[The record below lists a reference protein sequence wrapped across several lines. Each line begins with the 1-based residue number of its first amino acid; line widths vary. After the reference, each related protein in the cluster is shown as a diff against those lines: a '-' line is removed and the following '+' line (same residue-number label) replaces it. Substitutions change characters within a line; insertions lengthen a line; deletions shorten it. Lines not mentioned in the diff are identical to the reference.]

1 MLPQFFITRPIFAWV
16 IALSILIAGGLAL
29 TKLPV
34 SQYPE
39 VAPPALNIAINY
51 PGASAKQVEESV
63 TTLIEQE
70 MNGLEKLL
78 YTESSSEFTGEASL
92 TLTFATGTNLDVAN
106 MEVQNRI
113 KRIEARLPEEVRRM
127 GITVTKSRRNFLMFV
142 MLTSPDNR
150 YSTIDLGSFASS
162 RVLDNVRR
170 VQGVGEALLF
180 GTDYSMR
187 IWLDPLKLAHY
198 NMTPTDAL
206 QAVKSQNIQVST
218 GGLGQLPAIPGQTL
232 NATIVVNTRINS
244 VSEFEQII
252 LRTDRNG
259 ATVRMKDVAVVE
271 LGAQDY
277 SRNVKLNG
285 RSAVGI
291 GIKLA
296 PGENALATVNRIKAR
311 MSVLANNFP
320 EGISW
325 DVPYDTSRFVEISI
339 QEVLQTLVEAFILV
353 FLVMW
358 LFMGNLRAAIIPT
371 IVVPVSLMGTM
382 LGLYVLGYSIN
393 VLTLFAMIL
402 AIGILVDDAIVVVE
416 NVERIMTEEGLSAKA
431 ATRKAMQQIFGAI
444 IGITLVL
451 MAVFVPMAF
460 FEGSVGAIYR
470 QFSVTLVITIAVSAF
485 LALSL
490 TPALTTTLLRPADMQ
505 HHSGFLGWFNDRFA
519 RFTQRYTRWIGAFL
533 IRPIR
538 LGLIYLIIVAITA
551 FTYLKL
557 PNGFLPEE
565 DQGYLI
571 NLIQLPS
578 GATQERTLAVLAE
591 LESFYM
597 AQPEVSK
604 VITVAGFSFL
614 GKGQDAGIS
623 FVRLKEWDERTAQGS
638 DSKSLAMRANM
649 AFFKI
654 KSAMM
659 FAINPP
665 PIPELAAVGGF
676 DFRLMDIGAVGREK
690 LLEARNLV
698 LGMASQHPTLSGV
711 RPESKEFASQLYFDI
726 DRLKAQATNID
737 LNEINNALQVGLGSA
752 YINDFIRDGRV
763 LRVQMR
769 VNAETLATPE
779 TILALRVKNRQGDLI
794 PLSEVATPSWI
805 VGAPK
810 LDRYN
815 GVPAMKIAGSP
826 AQGFTTGDAMMT
838 MQTLAEQLP
847 AGISFDWSGT
857 SYEERL
863 SASQAGLLFG
873 LSILVVFLVLAAL
886 YESWSVPFAI
896 LLVVPLGL
904 FGQILAVQSAGMP
917 NDIYFKV
924 GMVVII
930 GLAAKNAIL
939 IVEFSRQLELA
950 GKDLVTAIIEA
961 AKLRLRPIMMTS
973 IAFIAGVL
981 PLALSTGA
989 GAASR
994 HAIGVGV
1001 AGGMLSATF
1010 LAILFVPVLY
1020 LIVRKLFPG
1029 GKPIDHT
1036 LEHLTTTTG
1045 TTGLKR

>member
-16 IALSILIAGGLAL
+16 IALSILMAGALAL

-39 VAPPALNIAINY
+39 VAPPALNVAISY
-51 PGASAKQVEESV
+51 PGASAQQVEDSV

-70 MNGLEKLL
+70 MNGLENLL
-78 YTESSSEFTGEASL
+78 YMESTSEFTGEASL
-92 TLTFATGTNLDVAN
+92 TLTFNTGTNLDIAN

-113 KRIEARLPEEVRRM
+113 KRVEARLPDEVKRA
-127 GITVTKSRRNFLMFV
+127 GIVVTKSRRNFLMFV
-142 MLTSPDNR
+142 LLTSPDNS
-150 YSTIDLGSFASS
+150 YSTIDLGAFASA

-187 IWLDPLKLAHY
+187 VWLDPIKLASY
-198 NMTPTDAL
+198 NLSPSDAL
-206 QAVKSQNIQVST
+206 AAVRAQNIQVST
-218 GGLGQLPAIPGQTL
+218 GGLGQLPSVPGQEL
-232 NATIVVNTRINS
+232 NATILTNSRINT
-244 VSEFEQII
+244 VAEFEQVI
-252 LRTDRNG
+252 LRTDANG
-259 ATVRMKDVAVVE
+259 TSVRLKDVATIE

-285 RSAVGI
+285 KPAVGI

-296 PGENALATVNRIKAR
+296 PSDNALETVKRVKAR
-311 MSVLANNFP
+311 MAELEGNFP
-320 EGISW
+320 VGISW
-325 DVPYDTSRFVEISI
+325 DVPYDTSRFVQISI
-339 QEVLQTLVEAFILV
+339 EEVIKTLLEAFVLV

-382 LGLYVLGYSIN
+382 LGLYVMGYSIN

-416 NVERIMTEEGLSAKA
+416 NVERIMTEEGLDAKA
-431 ATRKAMQQIFGAI
+431 ATQKAMKQIFGAI

-460 FEGSVGAIYR
+460 FTGSVGAIYR
-470 QFSVTLVITIAVSAF
+470 QFSVTLVITIAFSAF
-485 LALSL
+485 FALSL
-490 TPALTTTLLRPADMQ
+490 TPALTTTLLRQSDMQ
-505 HHSGFLGWFNDRFA
+505 HHKGLLGWFNDKFA
-519 RFTQRYTRWIGAFL
+519 SFTNSYTRWIGAFL
-533 IRPIR
+533 VRPIR
-538 LGLIYLIIVAITA
+538 LGIIYAVIVGVTA
-551 FTYLKL
+551 FMYLKL

-578 GATQERTLAVLAE
+578 GATQERTLEVLAE
-591 LESFYM
+591 LEKFYM

-604 VITVAGFSFL
+604 VVAVAGFSFL
-614 GKGQDAGIS
+614 GKGQDAGIA
-623 FVRLKEWDERTAQGS
+623 FVRLKEWDERMAAGS
-638 DSKSLAMRANM
+638 DSKSIAMRANM

-676 DFRLMDIGAVGREK
+676 DFRLMDIGAAGRDK
-690 LLEARNLV
+690 LLEARNMV
-698 LGMASQHPTLSGV
+698 LGMASQNPALAGV

-726 DRLKAQATNID
+726 NRVKAQALSID
-737 LNEINNALQVGLGSA
+737 IAEVNSVLQVGLGSA
-752 YINDFIRDGRV
+752 YVNDFIRDGRV

-769 VNAETLATPE
+769 VNAETLATPDS
-779 TILALRVKNRQGDLI
+779 IMALRVKNRKGELI
-794 PLSEVATPSWI
+794 PLSEFVTPSWV

-815 GVPAMKIAGSP
+815 GVPSMKIAGNP
-826 AQGFTTGDAMMT
+826 APGFTTGDAMMT
-838 MQTLAEQLP
+838 MQGLAANLP
-847 AGISFDWSGT
+847 PGIGFDWSGT

-863 SASQAGLLFG
+863 SASQAGLLFT

-904 FGQILAVQSAGMP
+904 FGQILAVLWVGMP

-939 IVEFSRQLELA
+939 IVEFSRQLELE
-950 GKDLVTAIIEA
+950 GKELVASIVEA
-961 AKLRLRPIMMTS
+961 ARLRLRPIIMTS

-994 HAIGVGV
+994 NAIGTGV

-1010 LAILFVPVLY
+1010 LAILLVPVLY
-1020 LIVRKLFPG
+1020 LIIRKGFPG
-1029 GKPIDHT
+1029 GKPIDHEKE
-1036 LEHLTTTTG
+1036 LSHG
-1045 TTGLKR
+1045 

>member
-1 MLPQFFITRPIFAWV
+1 MLPHFFITRPIFAWV
-16 IALSILIAGGLAL
+16 IAISILLAGGLAL

-39 VAPPALNIAINY
+39 VAPPALNVAIVY
-51 PGASAKQVEESV
+51 PGAGAKQIEDSV

-78 YTESSSEFTGEASL
+78 YMESSSEFTGEASL

-113 KRIEARLPEEVRRM
+113 KRVEARLPEEVRRM

-142 MLTSPDNR
+142 MLTSPDNS
-150 YSTIDLGSFASS
+150 YSTVDLGSFASS

-187 IWLDPLKLAHY
+187 IWLDPIKLTHY

-218 GGLGQLPAIPGQTL
+218 GEVGQLPSLPGQSV
-232 NATIVVNTRINS
+232 NATIVVNTRINT
-244 VSEFEQII
+244 VAEFENII
-252 LRTDRNG
+252 LRTDANG
-259 ATVRMKDVAVVE
+259 ATVRMKDVASVE

-277 SRNVKLNG
+277 TRNVKLNG
-285 RSAVGI
+285 KSAVGI

-296 PGENALATVNRIKAR
+296 PGDNALATVQRVKAR
-311 MSVLANNFP
+311 MTELEKNFP
-320 EGISW
+320 SGVSW

-339 QEVLQTLVEAFILV
+339 REVIQTLLEAFLLV

-382 LGLYVLGYSIN
+382 LGLYAMGYSIN

-431 ATRKAMQQIFGAI
+431 ATRKAMNQIFGAI

-451 MAVFVPMAF
+451 IAVFLPMAF
-460 FEGSVGAIYR
+460 FTGSVGAIYR
-470 QFSVTLVITIAVSAF
+470 QFSVTLVVTIAFSAF

-490 TPALTTTLLRPADMQ
+490 TPALTTTLLRQSDMQ
-505 HHSGFLGWFNDRFA
+505 HHSGFLGWFNARFA
-519 RFTQRYTRWIGAFL
+519 SFTKGYTRWVGALL

-538 LGLIYLIIVAITA
+538 LGLVYLLIVGITA
-551 FTYLKL
+551 FMYLKL

-578 GATQERTLAVLAE
+578 GATQERTLEVLAE
-591 LESFYM
+591 LEKFYT

-623 FVRLKEWDERTAQGS
+623 FVRLKEWDERLAQGS
-638 DSKSLAMRANM
+638 DAKSLAMRANM

-676 DFRLMDIGAVGREK
+676 DFRLMDIGAVGRDK
-690 LLEARNLV
+690 LLEARNMV
-698 LGMASQHPTLSGV
+698 LGMASQTPALAGV

-737 LNEINNALQVGLGSA
+737 LNEVNNALQVGLGSA

-769 VNAETLATPE
+769 VNAETLATPD
-779 TILALRVKNRQGDLI
+779 TILALRVKNRQGNLI
-794 PLSEVATPSWI
+794 PLSEIATPSWI
-805 VGAPK
+805 VGSPK

-815 GVPAMKIAGSP
+815 GVPSMKVAGSP
-826 AQGFTTGDAMMT
+826 AQGYTTGDAMMA
-838 MQTLAEQLP
+838 MQQLATQLP
-847 AGISFDWSGT
+847 AGIGFDWSGT

-863 SASQAGLLFG
+863 SASQAGMLFS
-873 LSILVVFLVLAAL
+873 LSILVIFLVLAAL

-904 FGQILAVQSAGMP
+904 FGQILAVQSVGMP

-939 IVEFSRQLELA
+939 IVEFSRQLELTGMA
-950 GKDLVTAIIEA
+950 LKESIIEA
-961 AKLRLRPIMMTS
+961 ARLRLRPIIMTS
-973 IAFIAGVL
+973 IAFVAGVL

-994 HAIGVGV
+994 NAIGTGV

-1010 LAILFVPVLY
+1010 LAILLIPVLY
-1020 LIVRKLFPG
+1020 LIVRKIFPS
-1029 GKPIDHT
+1029 GKPIDH
-1036 LEHLTTTTG
+1036 LQEYAH
-1045 TTGLKR
+1045 

>member
-16 IALSILIAGGLAL
+16 IALSILMAGGLAL

-39 VAPPALNIAINY
+39 VAPPALNIAVTY
-51 PGASAKQVEESV
+51 PGASAQQVEESV

-70 MNGLEKLL
+70 MNGIENLL
-78 YTESSSEFTGEASL
+78 YMESSSEFTGEASL
-92 TLTFATGTNLDVAN
+92 TMTFATGTNLDVAN

-113 KRIEARLPEEVRRM
+113 KRIESRLPDEVRRM

-142 MLTSPDNR
+142 MLTSPDNS

-187 IWLDPLKLAHY
+187 IWLDPIKLAAY
-198 NMTPTDAL
+198 NMSPSDAL
-206 QAVKSQNIQVST
+206 NAVKAQNIQVST
-218 GGLGQLPAIPGQTL
+218 GGLGQLPAVPGQEL
-232 NATIVVNTRINS
+232 NATIITNTRINT
-244 VSEFEQII
+244 VAEFEQVI
-252 LRTDRNG
+252 LRTDKNG
-259 ATVRMKDVAVVE
+259 SSVRLKDVATIE

-285 RSAVGI
+285 KPAVGI
-291 GIKLA
+291 GIKLS
-296 PGENALATVNRIKAR
+296 PTDNALETVKRVKAR
-311 MSVLANNFP
+311 MGELEGNFP
-320 EGISW
+320 AGITW
-325 DVPYDTSRFVEISI
+325 DVPYDTSRFVDISI
-339 QEVLQTLVEAFILV
+339 REVIKTLLEAFVLV

-358 LFMGNLRAAIIPT
+358 LFMGNLRAAMIPT

-382 LGLYVLGYSIN
+382 LGLYVMGYSIN

-416 NVERIMTEEGLSAKA
+416 NVERIMTEEGLDAKA
-431 ATRKAMQQIFGAI
+431 ATRKAMTQIFGAI
-444 IGITLVL
+444 VGITLVL

-460 FEGSVGAIYR
+460 FTGSVGAIYR
-470 QFSVTLVITIAVSAF
+470 QFSVTLVITIAFSAF
-485 LALSL
+485 FALSL
-490 TPALTTTLLRPADMQ
+490 TPALTTTLLRQKDMQ
-505 HHSGFLGWFNDRFA
+505 HHKGFLGWFNDKFSS
-519 RFTQRYTRWIGAFL
+519 FTNGYVRWVGAFL
-533 IRPIR
+533 VRPVR
-538 LGLIYLIIVAITA
+538 LGIIYLMIVAVA
-551 FTYLKL
+551 GFMYLKL

-565 DQGYLI
+565 DQGYLV

-578 GATQERTLAVLAE
+578 GATQERTLEVLAE
-591 LESFYM
+591 LEKFYV
-597 AQPEVSK
+597 AQPEVAK

-614 GKGQDAGIS
+614 GKGQDAGIA
-623 FVRLKEWDERTAQGS
+623 FVRLKEWDERVAAGS
-638 DSKSLAMRANM
+638 DAKSLAMRANM

-676 DFRLMDIGAVGREK
+676 DFRLMDIGAVGRDK
-690 LLEARNLV
+690 LLEARNMV
-698 LGMASQHPTLSGV
+698 LGMASQNATLAGV
-711 RPESKEFASQLYFDI
+711 RPESKEFSSQLYFDI
-726 DRLKAQATNID
+726 DRIKAQATNID
-737 LNEINNALQVGLGSA
+737 LAEVNNVLQVGLGSA
-752 YINDFIRDGRV
+752 YVNDFIRDGRV

-769 VNAETLATPE
+769 VNAETLATPD
-779 TILALRVKNRQGDLI
+779 TILALRVKNRTGDLV
-794 PLSEVATPSWI
+794 PLSEFVTPSWV
-805 VGAPK
+805 VGSPK

-815 GVPAMKIAGSP
+815 GVASMKIAGNP
-826 AQGFTTGDAMMT
+826 APGFTTGDAMMS
-838 MQTLAEQLP
+838 MQGMAANLP
-847 AGISFDWSGT
+847 AGIGFDWSGT

-863 SASQAGLLFG
+863 SASQAGLLFT

-904 FGQILAVQSAGMP
+904 FGQVLAVQTVGMP

-939 IVEFSRQLELA
+939 IVEFSRQLELQ
-950 GKDLVTAIIEA
+950 GKELVASIIEA
-961 AKLRLRPIMMTS
+961 ARLRLRPIIMTS

-994 HAIGVGV
+994 NAIGTGV

-1010 LAILFVPVLY
+1010 LAILLVPVLY
-1020 LIVRKLFPG
+1020 LVIRKLFPG
-1029 GKPIDHT
+1029 GKPVDHAKE
-1036 LEHLTTTTG
+1036 LGHA
-1045 TTGLKR
+1045 